1 MGKRERDIF
10 TTWILSCVS
19 GKSRWRAEAKKSLP
33 KRSKKQDS
41 RHTHTH
47 TPKDI
52 NPLPKNPTVTLR
64 IHTHNPVECHVDTPD
79 RKYNE
84 IRR

>member
-1 MGKRERDIF
+1 MEGGGKE
-10 TTWILSCVS
+10 
-19 GKSRWRAEAKKSLP
+19 KSPKKIQETRQS
-33 KRSKKQDS
+33 S
-41 RHTHTH
+41 HTHTH

-84 IRR
+84 IRRWMCLFKSFRKKKKKKKL